1 MPLHPPV
8 RFATNVETVTPDEQE
23 TVQGL
28 IDAFDVILERTS
40 KDYGHAVRSVH
51 AKGHGIL
58 VGEMIIDDDLAPE
71 LAQGLFATAGT
82 HQVYM
87 RLSTNAGD
95 ILPDDI
101 SLPRGLALKVLDVA
115 GDRLPDADGTT
126 QDFVMVNGPV
136 FQAPTADK
144 FLGNLKLLA
153 KTTDRLEGTK
163 QTLSALL
170 RGVSSALGAVGIES
184 PAVNSLGGAPNVDPL
199 GETYYSTTP
208 FRYGEYIAKFS
219 IAPVSPSLTKLSGQ
233 IIDASDRPNAIRETV
248 QEEMR
253 AIDGLWEF
261 RVQLCRDLDKQP
273 VEDPTVKWDEEDAPF
288 QRVATIQARPQ
299 DSWSPEVVQ
308 AVDEEMR
315 FSVWTGVAAHQ
326 PLGNINRARRAPYRH
341 SAEYRARFNGCPFHE
356 PTASPSPRPERGM
369 AQQDEQAPS
378 LGRRR

>member
-1 MPLHPPV
+1 MPPRPPLP
-8 RFATNVETVTPDEQE
+8 FTADVETIRSDEQE

-28 IDAFDVILERTS
+28 IEAFDVILDRTS
-40 KDYGHAVRSVH
+40 EDYGHAVRSVH
-51 AKGHGIL
+51 AKAHGIL
-58 VGEMIIDDDLAPE
+58 IGEMVIDNKLAPE
-71 LAQGLFATAGT
+71 LAQGLFATAGK

-101 SLPRGLALKVLDVA
+101 SLPRGLALKVLDVS
-115 GDRLPDADGTT
+115 GERLPDADGTT
-126 QDFVMVNGPV
+126 QDFVMVNGPI

-163 QTLSALL
+163 HTLSAVL
-170 RGVSSALGAVGIES
+170 RGLNTALGAVGIES
-184 PAVNSLGGAPNVDPL
+184 PAINSLGGAPNVDPL

-208 FRYGEYIAKFS
+208 FRYGNYIAKFS
-219 IAPVSPSLTKLSGQ
+219 IAPVSSSLTEHTGQ
-233 IIDASDRPNAIRETV
+233 VIDASDRPNAIRETV
-248 QEEMR
+248 RQEMQ
-253 AIDGLWEF
+253 AIDGIWEF

-273 VEDPTVKWDEEDAPF
+273 VEDPTVKWDEADAPF
-288 QRVATIQARPQ
+288 QRVATIHVRPQ
-299 DSWSPEVVQ
+299 DSWNPEIVQ

-315 FSVWTGVAAHQ
+315 FSVWTGIAAHQ

-356 PTASPSPRPERGM
+356 PSVSPSPTR
-369 AQQDEQAPS
+369 QSEQAPG
-378 LGRRR
+378 LGDRH